1 ITNGDTTYRWHRNPK
16 IAEGMV
22 DPSIYI
28 AGIIDTGKVITFTA
42 EEAVRNGYCEGIV
55 KDIPA
60 ALRKAGIVD
69 YELTEYTPTVIDQL
83 IHLLLNPVVH
93 GLLIMIIIGGLYF
106 ELQTPGIG
114 FPLAASVLAAI
125 LYFAPLYL
133 EGLAQNWELL
143 VFILGVVLLAV
154 EIFAIPGFGIAGAS
168 GITLI
173 LVGLTMA
180 MVDNFVFDTGDLP
193 LILNTVLKSFS
204 IVIGSFIVSLLLS
217 LLVAQ
222 QLFSNRGFFAKL
234 ALQDTQRIEEGYL
247 SVEGKFKE
255 LIGKEGIAH
264 TVLRPSGVVEIEG
277 DYYDAKAEFGY
288 VPKGTRVKVARYE
301 SGQLVVEESE

>member
-1 ITNGDTTYRWHRNPK
+1 
-16 IAEGMV
+16 
-22 DPSIYI
+22 
-28 AGIIDTGKVITFTA
+28 
-42 EEAVRNGYCEGIV
+42 
-55 KDIPA
+55 
-60 ALRKAGIVD
+60 
-69 YELTEYTPTVIDQL
+69 
-83 IHLLLNPVVH
+83 
-93 GLLIMIIIGGLYF
+93 
-106 ELQTPGIG
+106 
-114 FPLAASVLAAI
+114 
-125 LYFAPLYL
+125 
-133 EGLAQNWELL
+133 
-143 VFILGVVLLAV
+143 
-154 EIFAIPGFGIAGAS
+154 
-168 GITLI
+168 
-173 LVGLTMA
+173 